1 MTLGS
6 LWQLLALKT
15 RWWMAGGTVCVLAGS
30 GLGLLQFSTFLGD
43 GRSDPLLLLPSL
55 VLSLGG
61 GYAVLFPGISVSRQ
75 GVKLYR
81 DWRHH
86 PPAAKVLWV
95 LSLAVAIGGLA
106 ACILSGLANPLL
118 PGQLVWLFTG
128 IYLVL
133 AGWSSALLGQAAVV
147 RAKAPSMAGDPAG
160 ATAPGR

>member
-15 RWWMAGGTVCVLAGS
+15 RWWMAGGTACVLAGS
-30 GLGLLQFSTFLGD
+30 GLGMLQFSSVLGD
-43 GRSDPLLLLPSL
+43 GRSDPLLQLPSL

-61 GYAVLFPGISVSRQ
+61 GYAVLFPGISISRQ
-75 GVKLYR
+75 GVRLYR
-81 DWRHH
+81 DWRYH

-95 LSLAVAIGGLA
+95 LSLAVALGGLV
-106 ACILSGLANPLL
+106 ACILAGLANPLL

-133 AGWSSALLGQAAVV
+133 AGWSSALLGQAAAF
-147 RAKAPSMAGDPAG
+147 RAAPGLAADPAG

>member
-30 GLGLLQFSTFLGD
+30 CLGLLQFSTFLGD

-75 GVKLYR
+75 GVRLYR

-95 LSLAVAIGGLA
+95 LSLAVALGGLV

-133 AGWSSALLGQAAVV
+133 AGWSSALLGQAAVL
-147 RAKAPSMAGDPAG
+147 RAAAPGPAGVPAG
-160 ATAPGR
+160 ATAPSR

>member
-6 LWQLLALKT
+6 LWWLLALKT

-30 GLGLLQFSTFLGD
+30 GLGLLLLSD
-43 GRSDPLLLLPSL
+43 GRSDPLLQLPSL

-61 GYAVLFPGISVSRQ
+61 GYAVLFPGISVSRE
-75 GVKLYR
+75 GVRLYR

-86 PPAAKVLWV
+86 PPAAKLLWV
-95 LSLAVAIGGLA
+95 LSLAVALGGLV
-106 ACILSGLANPLL
+106 ACILAGLANPLL

-128 IYLVL
+128 IYLAL
-133 AGWSSALLGQAAVV
+133 AGWSSALLGQAAVL
-147 RAKAPSMAGDPAG
+147 RAAAPGPAGVPAG